1 MKNILK
7 DFLKGLCI
15 GTIIGLIVTMLLYQ
29 RFEIISLQDQCD
41 RYIEIIDKVRIKPV
55 VITTK

>member
-7 DFLKGLCI
+7 DFLKGICI
-15 GTIIGLIVTMLLYQ
+15 GIIIGLTITMLLYQ
-29 RFEIISLQDQCD
+29 RFEITSLQDQCD